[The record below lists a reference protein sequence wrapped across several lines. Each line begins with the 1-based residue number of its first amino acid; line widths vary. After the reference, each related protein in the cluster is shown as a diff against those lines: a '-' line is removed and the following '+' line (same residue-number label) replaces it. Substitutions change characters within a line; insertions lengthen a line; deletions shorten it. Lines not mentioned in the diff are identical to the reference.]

1 MFGLVFLWFISG
13 FFRLFYKE
21 TKSRKVE
28 SRNVSY
34 YITVSEKKRKKNEKG
49 QPTMPHN
56 SFQKEKKSNEKLEQ
70 HEHID
75 DRSSLQQ
82 QKQQAP

>member
-1 MFGLVFLWFISG
+1 
-13 FFRLFYKE
+13 
-21 TKSRKVE
+21 
-28 SRNVSY
+28 
-34 YITVSEKKRKKNEKG
+34 
-49 QPTMPHN
+49 MPHN